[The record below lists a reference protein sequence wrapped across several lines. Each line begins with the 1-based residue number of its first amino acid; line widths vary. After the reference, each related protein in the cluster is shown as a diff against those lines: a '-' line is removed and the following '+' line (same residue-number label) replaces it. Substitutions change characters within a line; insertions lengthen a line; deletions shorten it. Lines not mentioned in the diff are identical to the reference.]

1 MRLGLE
7 LAPLLERL
15 GSTSRGGR
23 TPLDD
28 DALAWLALSGAGA
41 EPGADGRGD
50 PGADG
55 RTDGHVD
62 AVRAWAEATRD
73 AVDAA
78 SRALDELRDL
88 GGPIDEVLIGG
99 GWAANPVLQ
108 TLKQNAFPHPSY
120 PQVTEPGVRGAAL
133 LAAQAAG
140 VFGAA
145 ADFPTPPVQQIPQ
158 AQEAPVT

>member
-1 MRLGLE
+1 MATWTPC
-7 LAPLLERL
+7 AP
-15 GSTSRGGR
+15 GR
-23 TPLDD
+23 RRP
-28 DALAWLALSGAGA
+28 
-41 EPGADGRGD
+41 
-50 PGADG
+50 
-55 RTDGHVD
+55 
-62 AVRAWAEATRD
+62 ATRWN
-73 AVDAA
+73 AA

-140 VFGAA
+140 VFGDG
-145 ADFPTPPVQQIPQ
+145 ADFTTPPVQQIPQ